1 MMASREE
8 PPYHNV
14 DTGVTMRR
22 VNDKCDSTGD
32 VDDVKERDTV
42 VAKAVASGP
51 PTRTR

>member
-8 PPYHNV
+8 PPYHDV
-14 DTGVTMRR
+14 DTDVTMWR
-22 VNDKCDSTGD
+22 VNDKCDPTGD

-42 VAKAVASGP
+42 VTKAVASGP